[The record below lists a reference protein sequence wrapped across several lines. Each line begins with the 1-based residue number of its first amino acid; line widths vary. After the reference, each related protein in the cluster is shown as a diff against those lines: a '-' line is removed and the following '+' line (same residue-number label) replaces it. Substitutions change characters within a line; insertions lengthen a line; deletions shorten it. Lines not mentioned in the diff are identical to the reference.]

1 MLVKQAAK
9 LLIEKQ
15 SDLERK
21 CWNGQSDQGDS
32 TVSGKVTDS
41 RIGREVTVTA
51 QIKKLYWPVFHM
63 ESLQCGPYSISE
75 TIILP
80 SGSAFNT
87 KGIKRATEKQLL
99 VILAVVKKS

>member
-51 QIKKLYWPVFHM
+51 QIRKLYWPVFHM
-63 ESLQCGPYSISE
+63 ESLQCGHHIQSQ
-75 TIILP
+75 
-80 SGSAFNT
+80 
-87 KGIKRATEKQLL
+87 KQ
-99 VILAVVKKS
+99 